1 MNSLLP
7 DFGEHMITLQ
17 ELCTYLDDYLV
28 CEEFTDFGP
37 NGLQVEGK
45 PKISKIAT
53 AVSASLLTIEAAVEW
68 GADALIVHHGLFW
81 NKDAYEITGAK
92 KEKLKKLLENEIS
105 LLAYHLPLDGHQVVG
120 NNWKAANDLG
130 LTDLAPFCGQ
140 LGVQGKIDSI
150 DIEAF
155 KSKLEHYYQHP
166 ATCAL
171 GGKEKVQTA
180 AIVSGGAH
188 WNIKDAVA
196 AGVDCFVTGSFD
208 EPIWHIAFEEK
219 INFFALGHS
228 ATERVGP
235 KALGEHIKEKWSLPV
250 QFIDIANPF

>member
-1 MNSLLP
+1 MRCS
-7 DFGEHMITLQ
+7 
-17 ELCTYLDDYLV
+17 
-28 CEEFTDFGP
+28 EFTDFGP

-45 PKISKIAT
+45 PQISKIAT
-53 AVSASLLTIEAAVEW
+53 AVSASLLTLEAAAEW
-68 GADALIVHHGLFW
+68 GADALIVHHGIFW
-81 NKDAYEITGAK
+81 NKDRLEVTGVK
-92 KEKLKKLLENEIS
+92 RDKLKLLLEKGIS
-105 LLAYHLPLDGHQVVG
+105 LLAYHLPLDAHESVG
-120 NNWKAANDLG
+120 NNWKAAQDLG
-130 LTDLAPFCGQ
+130 LTDLTPFSCG
-140 LGVQGKIDSI
+140 VKGKMKPVDR
-150 DIEAF
+150 EVF
-155 KSKLEHYYQHP
+155 KERLEQYYQHP

-180 AIVSGGAH
+180 AIISGGAH
-188 WNIKDAVA
+188 WSVKEAVA

-235 KALGEHIKEKWSLPV
+235 MALGEHLKEKWPLDV